1 MGDADIA
8 ARVGDN
14 WRNRY
19 ANLVLHD
26 PVFADHFP
34 YISYPPQW
42 PIFTPKDKL
51 GNWCV
56 AR

>member
-1 MGDADIA
+1 MA